1 MFNSKYPIIC
11 APMNRVSD
19 LKLALACAEAGIVP
33 SLIPYPDFKLFLENI
48 EEYKSTGKEIF
59 AALELNEL
67 LSPGL
72 HKIIL
77 NSCITHIELIDIRA
91 DLLTDTNIEKIQQ
104 LKAAGIKIFLKIL
117 GHDHVPQFSSV
128 IDGVVI
134 KGSEGAGRSRLD
146 VDLVAEIKKI
156 KELYPN
162 IAVIASGGVKN
173 KQDID
178 ELLAVGACAVS
189 IGTMF
194 AMSAESSV
202 PEATKR
208 ALLEKTSADITRTQ
222 QGRSQRAI
230 MFGTEKFQD
239 DENNTAGLE
248 KGLRTG
254 TTGHIFMG
262 NAISEI
268 QDILPVDTIVKKLM
282 GINVSE

>member
-1 MFNSKYPIIC
+1 MFNSKYPIVC

-33 SLIPYPDFKLFLENI
+33 SLIPYPDFKLFLENL

-59 AALELNEL
+59 VAIELNEL
-67 LSPGL
+67 INPVF

-77 NSCITHIELIDIRA
+77 NSCITHVELIDIRV
-91 DLLTDTNIEKIQQ
+91 DLLTEINIEKIQQ

-117 GHDHVPQFSSV
+117 GHDHVPAFSSV

-134 KGSEGAGRSRLD
+134 KGSEGAGRSRVD
-146 VDLVAEIKKI
+146 VDLVTEIKKI
-156 KELYPN
+156 KELYPYL
-162 IAVIASGGVKN
+162 AVIASGGVKN

-178 ELLAVGACAVS
+178 ELLAAGACAVS

-202 PEATKR
+202 PEVTKK

-230 MFGTEKFQD
+230 VFGAQQAND
-239 DENNTAGLE
+239 DENNTFGLIT
-248 KGLRTG
+248 GLNTG
-254 TTGHIFMG
+254 TAGHIFIG
-262 NAISEI
+262 NAITEI

-282 GINVSE
+282 GVSVSE